1 MMVQILLLSLR
12 QMGKRRL
19 ILIALLSMLPVALAA
34 AIASFTSSEES
45 IGDNFVTIL
54 LNGMIIGGIA
64 PIVTMALATAA
75 FGDEVDDRTLS
86 YLTLKPVPRCQIVI
100 PKFLAPVIVAVPVLI
115 ISSMLAVAIGLGG
128 GLQPLL
134 AVAVSLFAGVVAY
147 ASVFTWAGLIN
158 SRALAFGLVYV
169 FLWEGLVSTF
179 LAGIRYVS
187 IRNYT
192 LSIMHEL
199 DKETFQALAGSVIE
213 FPAAI
218 VGAAAVSLLFLLLS
232 IFRLRTMDVP

>member
-1 MMVQILLLSLR
+1 MVHILLLSLR

-19 ILIALLSMLPVALAA
+19 IVIALLSLLPVALAA
-34 AIASFTSSEES
+34 AVASFTSSEES
-45 IGDNFVTIL
+45 VSEVFVTIL
-54 LNGMIIGGIA
+54 VNGMIIGGIA
-64 PIVTMALATAA
+64 PIVTMALSTAA
-75 FGDEVDDRTLS
+75 FGDEVDDRTLN
-86 YLTLKPVPRCQIVI
+86 YLTLKPVPRYQIVV
-100 PKFLAPVIVAVPVLI
+100 PKFLASVIVASPILI

-134 AVAVSLFAGVVAY
+134 AVALALFAGVVAY
-147 ASVFTWAGLIN
+147 ASVFTWAGLIS

-179 LAGIRYVS
+179 LEGIRYVS
-187 IRNYT
+187 VRNYT
-192 LSIMHEL
+192 LAIMYEL
-199 DKETFQALAGSVIE
+199 DETTFQALGGSVIE

-218 VGAAAVSLLFLLLS
+218 VGAVAVSLVFLLLA

>member
-45 IGDNFVTIL
+45 IGDDFVTIL

-86 YLTLKPVPRCQIVI
+86 YLTLKPVPRYQIVV
-100 PKFLAPVIVAVPVLI
+100 PKFLAPVIVAAPVLI
-115 ISSMLAVAIGLGG
+115 ISSVLAVAIGLGG
-128 GLQPLL
+128 GFQPLL

-218 VGAAAVSLLFLLLS
+218 VGAAVVSLVFLLLS

>member
-1 MMVQILLLSLR
+1 MVHILLLSLR

-19 ILIALLSMLPVALAA
+19 IVIALLSMLPVALAA
-34 AIASFTSSEES
+34 AVASFTSSEES
-45 IGDNFVTIL
+45 VSEVFVTIL
-54 LNGMIIGGIA
+54 VNGMIIGGFA

-75 FGDEVDDRTLS
+75 FGDEVDDRTLN
-86 YLTLKPVPRCQIVI
+86 YLTLKPVPRYQIVV
-100 PKFLAPVIVAVPVLI
+100 PKFLACVIVAAPILI

-128 GLQPLL
+128 GIKPLL
-134 AVAVSLFAGVVAY
+134 AIAIALFAGVVAY
-147 ASVFTWAGLIN
+147 ASVFTWAGLIS

-179 LAGIRYVS
+179 LEGIRYVS
-187 IRNYT
+187 VRNYT
-192 LSIMHEL
+192 LAIMYEL
-199 DKETFQALAGSVIE
+199 DETTFQALGGSVIE

-218 VGAAAVSLLFLLLS
+218 VGAVAVSLVFLLLA

>member
-1 MMVQILLLSLR
+1 MVQILLLSLR

-19 ILIALLSMLPVALAA
+19 VLIALLSMLPVALAA
-34 AIASFTSSEES
+34 AVASFTSSEES
-45 IGDNFVTIL
+45 VSEDFVTIL
-54 LNGMIIGGIA
+54 VNGMMISGIA

-75 FGDEVDDRTLS
+75 FGDEVDDRTLN
-86 YLTLKPVPRCQIVI
+86 YLTLKPVPRYQIVV
-100 PKFLAPVIVAVPVLI
+100 PKFLASVIVASPILI

-134 AVAVSLFAGVVAY
+134 AVALSLFAGVVAY
-147 ASVFTWAGLIN
+147 ASVFTWAGLIS

-179 LAGIRYVS
+179 LEGIRYVS

-192 LSIMHEL
+192 LAIMYRL
-199 DKETFQALAGSVIE
+199 DETTFQALGGSVIE

-218 VGAAAVSLLFLLLS
+218 VGAVAVSLVFLLLAV
-232 IFRLRTMDVP
+232 FRLRTMDVP

>member
-45 IGDNFVTIL
+45 IGDDFVTIL

-86 YLTLKPVPRCQIVI
+86 YLTLKPVPRYQIVV
-100 PKFLAPVIVAVPVLI
+100 PKFLAPVIVAAPVLI
-115 ISSMLAVAIGLGG
+115 ISSVLAVAIGLGG

-134 AVAVSLFAGVVAY
+134 AVALALFACVVTY

-218 VGAAAVSLLFLLLS
+218 VGAAAVSLVFLLLS

>member
-1 MMVQILLLSLR
+1 MVQILLLSLR

-34 AIASFTSSEES
+34 AIASFASSEES
-45 IGDNFVTIL
+45 ISEDFVTIL
-54 LNGMIIGGIA
+54 VNGMIIGGIA

-75 FGDEVDDRTLS
+75 FGDEVDDRTLN
-86 YLTLKPVPRCQIVI
+86 YLTLKPVPRYQIVV
-100 PKFLAPVIVAVPVLI
+100 PKFLAPVIVAAPVLI

-128 GLQPLL
+128 GIKPLL
-134 AVAVSLFAGVVAY
+134 AIALALFAGVVTY
-147 ASVFTWAGLIN
+147 ASVFTWAGLIS

-179 LAGIRYVS
+179 LEGIRYISV
-187 IRNYT
+187 RNYI
-192 LSIMHEL
+192 LAIMHEL
-199 DKETFQALAGSVIE
+199 DEETFQVLAGNVIE

-218 VGAAAVSLLFLLLS
+218 VGAVAVSLVFLLLS